1 MDSDLKTL
9 IEQLCH
15 DVKHE
20 HDHEVL
26 KHKYSILYEKYPKLY
41 NMILKSNQED
51 EDVLAYMLTQYTD
64 LYTNNR
70 PKMEA
75 DMDVASYIADKY
87 LYTDSTRPD
96 QATLNECKNK
106 LRRLNETR

>member
-1 MDSDLKTL
+1 MDSELKTL

-26 KHKYSILYEKYPKLY
+26 KHKYSILYEK
-41 NMILKSNQED
+41 SNQED
-51 EDVLAYMLTQYTD
+51 KDVLAYMLTQYTD